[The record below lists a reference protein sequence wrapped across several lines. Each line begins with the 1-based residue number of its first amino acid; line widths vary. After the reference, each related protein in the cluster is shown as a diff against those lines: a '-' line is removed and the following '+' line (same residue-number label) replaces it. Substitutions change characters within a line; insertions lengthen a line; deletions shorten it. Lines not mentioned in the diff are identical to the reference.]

1 MIFHDFDPHNDD
13 KEDELD
19 DDSDDFDDGFW
30 YKPQTPGE
38 EALGRGKNLQNDDR
52 PPSLCGAHTQIF
64 VFSDLDDRHHP
75 ISDSITT
82 KHYKHIICAL
92 SYNKLFKVNLSMWY
106 QLILKTFTAGSWL
119 VDELIIHVN
128 KESMKLYYLM

>member
-1 MIFHDFDPHNDD
+1 MPATPSLGHPFLVLPNIGSCVKYLFYHKDNDKD
-13 KEDELD
+13 DLD

-75 ISDSITT
+75 ITT
-82 KHYKHIICAL
+82 NRYKHIICAP
-92 SYNKLFKVNLSMWY
+92 
-106 QLILKTFTAGSWL
+106 
-119 VDELIIHVN
+119 
-128 KESMKLYYLM
+128 

>member
-1 MIFHDFDPHNDD
+1 MIFHDFDPQNND
-13 KEDELD
+13 KEYDLD

-75 ISDSITT
+75 ITT
-82 KHYKHIICAL
+82 KHYIICDL
-92 SYNKLFKVNLSMWY
+92 SHNRTCHCVINRFSKHSQQVHGGPTN
-106 QLILKTFTAGSWL
+106 
-119 VDELIIHVN
+119 
-128 KESMKLYYLM
+128 

>member
-1 MIFHDFDPHNDD
+1 MKACVYFFITSNIFAQIGVTHAFLGPPYPSVAQRSFQSRIMCEIEPHIIYNIIALTHDFDPNNND
-13 KEDELD
+13 KEDDLD

-64 VFSDLDDRHHP
+64 VFSDLDDRHHLSP
-75 ISDSITT
+75 QIITNT
-82 KHYKHIICAL
+82 
-92 SYNKLFKVNLSMWY
+92 
-106 QLILKTFTAGSWL
+106 
-119 VDELIIHVN
+119 
-128 KESMKLYYLM
+128 

>member
-1 MIFHDFDPHNDD
+1 MIFHDFDPHKDN

-75 ISDSITT
+75 ITT
-82 KHYKHIICAL
+82 NHYKNINCAP
-92 SYNKLFKVNLSMWY
+92 
-106 QLILKTFTAGSWL
+106 
-119 VDELIIHVN
+119 
-128 KESMKLYYLM
+128 